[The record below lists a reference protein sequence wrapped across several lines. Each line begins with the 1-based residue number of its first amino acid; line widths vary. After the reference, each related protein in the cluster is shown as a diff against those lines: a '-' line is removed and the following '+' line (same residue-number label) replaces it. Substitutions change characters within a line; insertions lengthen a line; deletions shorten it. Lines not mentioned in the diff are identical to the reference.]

1 MTKEKYF
8 YFSFPPVSYQWFPLD
23 EPRQKKTDFGT
34 WKFSPNCQLSS
45 RTTRKKRKEWILESK
60 NPQSV
65 QLPKTE
71 SKDKLSIEK
80 AQLNWYLTSQQQQ
93 QSLENSGI
101 VSSKYWGKIS
111 TIVYIVKEN
120 VILKVRISELKTSMR
135 YNLIPVKMAIIKKS
149 TNNKCWRGYEEHGIL
164 SYTVGRNVNWCS
176 HYGEQYGGS
185 LKN

>member
-1 MTKEKYF
+1 M
-8 YFSFPPVSYQWFPLD
+8 Q
-23 EPRQKKTDFGT
+23 
-34 WKFSPNCQLSS
+34 
-45 RTTRKKRKEWILESK
+45 
-60 NPQSV
+60 
-65 QLPKTE
+65 KTE

-120 VILKVRISELKTSMR
+120 VILKVRISESKTSMR

-149 TNNKCWRGYEEHGIL
+149 TNNKCWRGYENME
-164 SYTVGRNVNWCS
+164 SS
-176 HYGEQYGGS
+176 HTLLAGM
-185 LKN
+185 